1 MEMKVNLFSY
11 KEDIMDGFEK
21 MMNELNES
29 IDNKKQEE
37 DEKSKLT
44 KMLFE
49 SIVMLEMSKL
59 IVEAQHKEVE
69 RLREENEM
77 LKLKLGEA

>member
-1 MEMKVNLFSY
+1 MKDFD
-11 KEDIMDGFEK
+11 E

-37 DEKSKLT
+37 DEKNKLK

-49 SIVMLEMSKL
+49 SIAMLELSKVIL
-59 IVEAQHKEVE
+59 EAQHKEVE
-69 RLREENEM
+69 TLRKENEM

>member
-1 MEMKVNLFSY
+1 
-11 KEDIMDGFEK
+11 MDGFEK

>member
-1 MEMKVNLFSY
+1 MEN
-11 KEDIMDGFEK
+11 FEK

-37 DEKSKLT
+37 DEKNKLK

-49 SIVMLEMSKL
+49 SIAMLELSKVIL
-59 IVEAQHKEVE
+59 EAQHKEVE
-69 RLREENEM
+69 SLRKENEM

>member
-1 MEMKVNLFSY
+1 MKDFD
-11 KEDIMDGFEK
+11 E

-29 IDNKKQEE
+29 IDAKKQQE
-37 DEKSKLT
+37 DEKSKLK

-49 SIVMLEMSKL
+49 SIAMLELSKVIL
-59 IVEAQHKEVE
+59 EAQHKEVE
-69 RLREENEM
+69 KLQEENRM

>member
-1 MEMKVNLFSY
+1 
-11 KEDIMDGFEK
+11 MDNFEK

-37 DEKSKLT
+37 DEKSKLM

-49 SIVMLEMSKL
+49 SVAMLEMSKVIL
-59 IVEAQHKEVE
+59 EAQHKEVVS
-69 RLREENEM
+69 LRKENEM